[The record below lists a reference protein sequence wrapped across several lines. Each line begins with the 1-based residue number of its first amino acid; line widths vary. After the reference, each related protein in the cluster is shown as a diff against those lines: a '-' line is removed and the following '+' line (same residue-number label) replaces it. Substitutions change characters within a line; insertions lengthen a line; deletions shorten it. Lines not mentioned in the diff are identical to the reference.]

1 MILQGEISKEV
12 ALTAGAYRAFA
23 DLTMNIGE
31 RSHQVKYLKEEI
43 THARD
48 RRSPARIL
56 ETGIG
61 FYIHGGFTKLCLDN
75 LWGEDLL
82 DTVEYEREHINE
94 YLKEFGES
102 NNVKIHHS
110 DSLEF
115 IRNAQHRYDLAFL
128 DSANDSEHVFNEF
141 MSVTS
146 KMQDDGVILVDDAGV
161 AGGDVV
167 FRRPDNGK
175 LIHRWP
181 AVKKSKKGLLV
192 HKYCIDNNIKY
203 SVPCSNVLS
212 VKMLDI
218 QKKG

>member
-1 MILQGEISKEV
+1 MRPASW
-12 ALTAGAYRAFA
+12 YA
-23 DLTMNIGE
+23 DIGE
-31 RSHQVKYLKEEI
+31 RSDQVKRLKKEI
-43 THARD
+43 ADARD

-75 LWGEDLL
+75 LRGEDLL
-82 DTVEYEREHINE
+82 DTVEHKREHIDE
-94 YLKEFGES
+94 YLKEFVES

-110 DSLEF
+110 DSLGF
-115 IRNAQHRYDLAFL
+115 IRNTQHRYDLAFL
-128 DSANDSEHVFNEF
+128 DSANDSEHIFNEF

-146 KMQDDGVILVDDAGV
+146 KMQDDGVILIDDAGV

-175 LIHRWP
+175 LIPRWP

-192 HKYCIDNNIKY
+192 HKHCIDNNIKY
-203 SVPCSNVLS
+203 SIPCSNVLRI
-212 VKMLDI
+212 KMLDI